1 MRGRQ
6 HNSSEQLTSLMFQ
19 LYGEIKNHFRN
30 SISFNPQ
37 IVFNFPLFVAII
49 ILTQTAQ
56 QVTGYEL
63 ENRESI
69 TGRGKGLFP
78 SPLQSVQ

>member
-1 MRGRQ
+1 
-6 HNSSEQLTSLMFQ
+6 MFQ
-19 LYGEIKNHFRN
+19 LYGKIKNNVRN

-37 IVFNFPLFVAII
+37 IVFNFPFFVSII
-49 ILTQTAQ
+49 ILTQLAQ

-69 TGRGKGLFP
+69 TGRDGGLFR
-78 SPLQSVQ
+78 SPLHSV